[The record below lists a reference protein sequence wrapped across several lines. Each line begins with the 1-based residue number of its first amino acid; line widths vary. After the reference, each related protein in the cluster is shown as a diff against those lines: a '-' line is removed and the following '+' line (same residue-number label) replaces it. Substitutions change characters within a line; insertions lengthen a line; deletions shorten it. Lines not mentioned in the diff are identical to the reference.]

1 MILAVMVVNNFGR
14 GRLLKFYSQR
24 TAEQQQQVVK
34 DLFNV
39 LSARTDGLSNFVD
52 GSKWFEPGTR
62 VVYRQY
68 ATLYFCVAIDAS
80 ESELGMLDFIQVFV
94 EVLDRHFKNVC
105 ELDVI
110 FNSEQVHWILDEM
123 ITGGLV
129 LETNIQDILDAVES
143 QALLARQS
151 ETACS
156 ARRRPRRA
164 AGRPGRRRER
174 GAEIRVTHLGN

>member
-1 MILAVMVVNNFGR
+1 MRCAHAAAAMILAVMVVNNFGR

-39 LSARTDGLSNFVD
+39 LSARTDGLSVERPSRA
-52 GSKWFEPGTR
+52 SKCARGTR

-80 ESELGMLDFIQVFV
+80 EIELGMLDFIQVFV

-143 QALLARQS
+143 QARLARQS
-151 ETACS
+151 GDSVLGA
-156 ARRRPRRA
+156 APPAA
-164 AGRPGRRRER
+164 AGRPPGP
-174 GAEIRVTHLGN
+174 TT